1 MALGTLIA
9 LPLSGFLA
17 DNLGWEG
24 VFYVQ
29 GGLALVWCVLW
40 SFLVYD
46 SPQNHPRIGAKE
58 LELFELTM
66 ASSTNQ
72 QERAVLTN
80 LNLN

>member
-29 GGLALVWCVLW
+29 GGLALVWCLLW

-46 SPQNHPRIGAKE
+46 SPQNHPRIGVKE
-58 LELFELTM
+58 LKLFELTM